1 MRSLTSNRFV
11 PEIINSAARPRW
23 WGWLAL
29 LWLLQAGEIWA
40 QAPATLSGQTVN
52 LTITGETVPYAI
64 EFGAGTFTLRANGNF
79 VQSGTYTYST
89 PSSTQ
94 GRAVLTTTTPPD
106 DAGDVDTITLTFA
119 NATSGTFVDNYVW
132 NDATVGSY
140 SGTFTTTGGAVARP
154 TIGTQPRSQSVV
166 AGGNVTLSVSA
177 TGSGTLTYQWF
188 KDGVAVSG
196 ATAASLTLNSLTTA
210 QAGQYHVEVS
220 NAGGMTPSMG
230 VYVVALPVGGGTFPG
245 SDNFNDNSRDTARWG
260 TTDFGPA
267 GALVEAN
274 GRLEFRNS
282 TPNQLNVGW
291 VPQNGTAPYAQD
303 WEARVRVNL
312 PALSFPADGFAVVGL
327 AVVNSADPGD
337 RVTVELDAGR
347 ELGGA
352 YRQFLSAIYT
362 NDVDVP
368 NLDLT
373 ASTASTSATLRA
385 RWVAAT
391 ARLHLEYD
399 ADGPANGEA
408 WTLLRTFDPAATWG
422 MSSGSFLIA
431 IGGDSENR
439 VITSGDGLWLDDF
452 AASTAPVITAQ
463 PRSQSVVAGGNVT
476 LSVSATGSGP
486 LMYQWFRDGVAVN
499 GATAASLTLTSLTP
513 TQAGAYHVEV
523 SDAGGMTIS
532 DGVLVFVLPAAGGT
546 FSGGDSFTDNSRNT
560 ALWGTANFGPAS
572 ALVEA
577 NGRLEFHTSTPNG
590 IGIWAWQ
597 SGTAPYAQDWEA
609 RVRVNLPALS
619 FTGDGYAVL
628 ALVVANSADPGDL
641 VTVELE
647 TGYESN
653 SLYRRFLSA
662 THVDDVDVPNLDLP
676 ASTVSTSATLR
687 ARWVASTARLHLE
700 YDADGPANG
709 EVWTLLRTFDPAA
722 TWGMSGGSFM
732 ILIGGESE
740 NRVITSGDGLWLD
753 DFAASTAPVITAQ
766 PQNQVATA
774 TSNVTF
780 SVTATGSG
788 LTYQWR
794 KNGTPILG
802 ETAASLTLNNVTR
815 AAGGTY
821 SVVVTS
827 GGIATPSSAA
837 LLRVIVPQQLQTPQ
851 RGGGGQFQL
860 RFADPD
866 SGVGGDLSRFEVHHT
881 TNFIGAGTVWV
892 TNSGTF
898 TLSNGKILFDDTGS
912 VGAPR
917 RFYRVIEK

>member
-1 MRSLTSNRFV
+1 V
-11 PEIINSAARPRW
+11 
-23 WGWLAL
+23 
-29 LWLLQAGEIWA
+29 
-40 QAPATLSGQTVN
+40 
-52 LTITGETVPYAI
+52 AI
-64 EFGAGTFTLRANGNF
+64 VGA
-79 VQSGTYTYST
+79 
-89 PSSTQ
+89 
-94 GRAVLTTTTPPD
+94 
-106 DAGDVDTITLTFA
+106 
-119 NATSGTFVDNYVW
+119 
-132 NDATVGSY
+132 
-140 SGTFTTTGGAVARP
+140 AVAAP
-154 TIGTQPRSQSVV
+154 QITQQPRSQSAV

-177 TGSGTLTYQWF
+177 TGSGPLMYQWF
-188 KDGVAVSG
+188 RDGVAVNG
-196 ATAASLTLNSLTTA
+196 ATAASLTLTSLTTA

-452 AASTAPVITAQ
+452 AASTDHIPLTGLSSN
-463 PRSQSVVAGGNVT
+463 REGVVNWNVFPTNGNVELPRFGHELT
-476 LSVSATGSGP
+476 WLRGVPPYSNYFAYYYLASRE
-486 LMYQWFRDGVAVN
+486 YDGI
-499 GATAASLTLTSLTP
+499 
-513 TQAGAYHVEV
+513 
-523 SDAGGMTIS
+523 DA
-532 DGVLVFVLPAAGGT
+532 L
-546 FSGGDSFTDNSRNT
+546 
-560 ALWGTANFGPAS
+560 
-572 ALVEA
+572 
-577 NGRLEFHTSTPNG
+577 
-590 IGIWAWQ
+590 
-597 SGTAPYAQDWEA
+597 
-609 RVRVNLPALS
+609 
-619 FTGDGYAVL
+619 
-628 ALVVANSADPGDL
+628 
-641 VTVELE
+641 
-647 TGYESN
+647 
-653 SLYRRFLSA
+653 
-662 THVDDVDVPNLDLP
+662 
-676 ASTVSTSATLR
+676 STSALR
-687 ARWVASTARLHLE
+687 AGTPTGFPNLVSALATNGFNISQLRVRFGLMTLGND
-700 YDADGPANG
+700 DAL
-709 EVWTLLRTFDPAA
+709 VWSYDPAQRVENRRYQGGIVRFQLNGQDLIA
-722 TWGMSGGSFM
+722 GPMPDFTFTIRYNELTNHLDDQISGVTGTVSPTNNASGSSPQVQAVAAALLADIGPGAIRLVMDSIQPEIQVEFSQPGKGR
-732 ILIGGESE
+732 IGGFFEAQSGRIELIGLPNPQG
-740 NRVITSGDGLWLD
+740 
-753 DFAASTAPVITAQ
+753 APVITAQ

-815 AAGGTY
+815 AASGTY

-827 GGIATPSSAA
+827 GGSSTTSSDA
-837 LLRVIVPQQLQTPQ
+837 LLRVIMPQQLQPPQ
-851 RGGGGQFQL
+851 RGAGGQFQL

-866 SGVGGDLSRFEVHHT
+866 GGLGGDLARFEVHHT
-881 TNFIGAGTVWV
+881 TNFLGASTVWV